1 MSSTE
6 NKDASSLKAEL
17 IADFQSSQTKLNGK
31 AALPIHQLRGDA
43 MQNFDKL
50 GFPTTRHEEWK
61 YSNVSN
67 LVKQTFDFHTKTD
80 FNQADLEKI
89 LLPHLTGNVLYFI
102 NGVYNAEL
110 SQIATAENKLK
121 VIPFSE
127 ALAQQTELI
136 EGYFGKYANYE
147 TDAFT
152 ALNTALAN
160 DGVVVQV
167 ADNKIVEEPIILRFI
182 SDVRSANV
190 GSQPRNLIIVGKNSQ
205 VKIAEAYRTVGDNVA
220 FVNTVT
226 EIIVDESA
234 MVDYYK
240 VQSESDKSYH
250 IGTTQ
255 VYQKGHSYFYAATA
269 TLNGGFVRNNLN
281 VVLDGEH
288 IESRL
293 FGLYV
298 PDGKQHVDNHTVVDH
313 RKPNCESHELYKG
326 ILMDK
331 STGVFNG
338 KIFVREDAQK
348 TNAYQNCRNVVTS
361 DEAVMNTKP
370 QLEIWADDVK
380 CSHGTTTGQLNDE
393 AIFYMQ
399 SRGIP
404 KKEAIRLQL
413 LAFAQD
419 VVSQIKIDSIREYI
433 EELILAKLEAA

>member
-1 MSSTE
+1 MNTIE
-6 NKDASSLKAEL
+6 NKELKAQL
-17 IADFQSSQTKLNGK
+17 ISDFEVSQATLNGK
-31 AALPIHQLRGDA
+31 SNLPIHQLRGDA
-43 MQNFDKL
+43 MKNFDKL
-50 GFPTTRHEEWK
+50 GFPTIRHEEWK

-80 FNQADLEKI
+80 FNQADLDKI
-89 LLPHLTGNVLYFI
+89 SLPHLTGNVLYFI
-102 NGVYNAEL
+102 NGVYNHEL
-110 SQIATAENKLK
+110 SIIATPENKLK
-121 VIPFSE
+121 VVSFSE
-127 ALAQQTELI
+127 AMASQPELI
-136 EGYFGKYANYE
+136 DGYFGKYANYQN
-147 TDAFT
+147 DAFT
-152 ALNTALAN
+152 ALNTALSN

-167 ADNKIVEEPIILRFI
+167 ADNKIVEEPIIIRFI
-182 SDVRSANV
+182 SDARTANV
-190 GSQPRNLIIVGKNSQ
+190 GSQPRNLIVVGKNSQ
-205 VKIAEAYRTVGDNVA
+205 VKIAEAYRTVGDEAA

-226 EIIVDESA
+226 EIIIGESA

-240 VQSESDKSYH
+240 VQDESDKSYH

-255 VYQKGHSYFYAATA
+255 VYQQTKSYFYAATA

-288 IESRL
+288 IESHL

-298 PDGKQHVDNHTVVDH
+298 PNGKQHIDNHTLVDH
-313 RKPNCESHELYKG
+313 RKPNCESNELYKG

-338 KIFVREDAQK
+338 KIFVQEDAQK

-361 DEAVMNTKP
+361 DEATMNTKP

-419 VVSQIKIDSIREYI
+419 VVTQIKIDSVREYI
-433 EELILAKLEAA
+433 EALILEKLDGVNK

>member
-1 MSSTE
+1 MSSIE
-6 NKDASSLKAEL
+6 NKDTSSLKAEL
-17 IADFQSSQTKLNGK
+17 IADFHLSQAKLNGK
-31 AALPIHQLRGDA
+31 ATLPIHQLRGEA
-43 MQNFDKL
+43 MQNFDNL
-50 GFPTTRHEEWK
+50 GFPTIRNEEWK

-67 LVKQTFDFHTKTD
+67 LVKQTFDFHTKTE
-80 FNQADLEKI
+80 FNQADLDKI
-89 LLPHLTGNVLYFI
+89 PLPHLIGNVLYFI

-110 SQIATAENKLK
+110 SQIATPENKLK

-127 ALAQQTELI
+127 ALAHQPELI

-182 SDVRSANV
+182 SDVRTSNV

-205 VKIAEAYRTVGDNVA
+205 VKIAEAYRTVGDNAA

-240 VQSESDKSYH
+240 VQSESNKSYH

-255 VYQKGHSYFYAATA
+255 VYQKGRSYFYSATV

-288 IESRL
+288 IESHL
-293 FGLYV
+293 FGLYA
-298 PDGKQHVDNHTVVDH
+298 PNGNQHVDNHTVVDH

-361 DEAVMNTKP
+361 DEATMNTKP

-393 AIFYMQ
+393 VIFYMQ

-419 VVSQIKIDSIREYI
+419 VVTQIKIDSIREYI
-433 EELILAKLEAA
+433 EELILEKLEGA

>member
-1 MSSTE
+1 
-6 NKDASSLKAEL
+6 
-17 IADFQSSQTKLNGK
+17 
-31 AALPIHQLRGDA
+31 
-43 MQNFDKL
+43 
-50 GFPTTRHEEWK
+50 
-61 YSNVSN
+61 VSN
-67 LVKQTFDFHTKTD
+67 LIKQTFDFHTKTD
-80 FNQADLEKI
+80 FKKNDLKKI
-89 LLPHLTGNVLYFI
+89 AMPHLKGNVLYFI
-102 NGVYNAEL
+102 NGVYNADL
-110 SQIATAENKLK
+110 SEIASPEDKLK

-127 ALAQQTELI
+127 VLTKQPELI
-136 EGYFGKYANYE
+136 QEYFGKYANYQ

-152 ALNTALAN
+152 ALNTALSS

-167 ADNKIVEEPIILRFI
+167 ADNKVVEEPIIIRYI
-182 SDVRSANV
+182 SDVRLANV
-190 GSQPRNLIIVGKNSQ
+190 GSQPRNLIIVGKNAQ
-205 VKIAEAYRTVGDNVA
+205 VKIAEAYRTVGENAA
-220 FVNTVT
+220 FVNTVS
-226 EIIVDESA
+226 EIVIGESA
-234 MVDYYK
+234 IVDYYK
-240 VQSESDKSYH
+240 VQNESDKSYH

-288 IESRL
+288 IESHL
-293 FGLYV
+293 YGLYV
-298 PDGKQHVDNHTVVDH
+298 PNGKQHIDNHTIVDH
-313 RKPNCESHELYKG
+313 QKPNCESHELYKG

-348 TNAYQNCRNVVTS
+348 TNAYQNCRNVITS
-361 DEAVMNTKP
+361 DEATMNTKP

-433 EELILAKLEAA
+433 EQLILEKLEGA